1 MKKCKREWSIEA
13 VLEADLESDRCPL
26 VKAFIACIQ
35 DKKHISQVVQNLAS
49 KFPLPKDLLF
59 LKRVKI
65 SENSAFV
72 IISVNEIEPQ
82 IEGMSDFIQ
91 DFLSAEIPSRPP
103 RTRQQFEFAKKY
115 WPCHFHED
123 KRIEA
128 IVNKTLP
135 EIWGQKFFDLHC
147 QNMEEVLKG
156 QKESGMVFDPKS
168 DRVVAFTSESQT
180 ETEKLRHCCMNLI
193 DCVAHTHG
201 GGVWPLKAK
210 VEKDCNP
217 EAYLLT
223 GYDVYLSHEPCI
235 MCSMALVH
243 SRAGRVF
250 FSEPSSLYG
259 GLYSK
264 TRLQTIKS
272 LNHTFEVYKV
282 NFEL

>member
-1 MKKCKREWSIEA
+1 M
-13 VLEADLESDRCPL
+13 EADLESDRCPL

-35 DKKHISQVVQNLAS
+35 DKKHISQVVQILAS

-123 KRIEA
+123 KLIEA

-147 QNMEEVLKG
+147 QKKLCYLPIDLLYRSSSIFEEK
-156 QKESGMVFDPKS
+156 
-168 DRVVAFTSESQT
+168 
-180 ETEKLRHCCMNLI
+180 
-193 DCVAHTHG
+193 
-201 GGVWPLKAK
+201 
-210 VEKDCNP
+210 
-217 EAYLLT
+217 
-223 GYDVYLSHEPCI
+223 
-235 MCSMALVH
+235 
-243 SRAGRVF
+243 
-250 FSEPSSLYG
+250 
-259 GLYSK
+259 
-264 TRLQTIKS
+264 KS
-272 LNHTFEVYKV
+272 LCHSHPTAFYA
-282 NFEL
+282 